1 MIRWKPTASIENQR
15 LRAQLLID
23 IRKFFAERNVLEVET
38 PLLSQYT
45 VTDIHTDSF
54 HTSPER
60 RGGGE
65 QHYYYLQTSPEYAMK
80 RLLAAGSGP
89 IFQICKAF
97 RNDEIGLQHNPE
109 FSLLEWY
116 RLDFSCQDLMDE
128 TEELLRLTLASKKV
142 LRLSYEELFLQYVGI
157 NPWTASLNQLQ
168 SLAEQFSFK
177 NFADYKTDDRDTLL
191 QFLFSETIG
200 PQIGFDMPL
209 FVYYFP
215 ASQAAL
221 AKIHPQNP
229 TIALRFEVYIQGIE
243 CANGFEELIDAKEQQ
258 QRFVN
263 DNIKRCQQGL
273 PPIEIDK
280 RFLTALSHGL
290 PPCAG
295 IAVGLDRLLMIKAKT
310 RNILDVMSFPWIIA

>member
-1 MIRWKPTASIENQR
+1 MTRWQPTASIKNQR
-15 LRAQLLID
+15 LRAQLLMD
-23 IRKFFAERNVLEVET
+23 IRKFFADRGVLEVET
-38 PLLSQYT
+38 PLLSQHT
-45 VTDIHTDSF
+45 VTDIHTESF
-54 HTSPER
+54 HTSPCW
-60 RGGGE
+60 RGRE
-65 QHYYYLQTSPEYAMK
+65 NRSYYLQTSPEYAMK

-116 RLDFSCQDLMDE
+116 RLNFSCQDLMDE
-128 TEELLRLTLASKKV
+128 TDELLQLTLSSKKV
-142 LRLSYEELFLQYVGI
+142 LRLSYEELFLKYFGI
-157 NPWTASLNQLQ
+157 NPQKASVNQLQ
-168 SLAEQFSFK
+168 SLTDQFPLENSK
-177 NFADYKTDDRDTLL
+177 CKTDRDTLL

-200 PQIGFDMPL
+200 PQIGFDAPL

-229 TIALRFEVYIQGIE
+229 AVSLRFEVYIQGVE
-243 CANGFEELIDAKEQQ
+243 CANGFEELTDAKEQQ
-258 QRFVN
+258 QRFIN
-263 DNIKRCQQGL
+263 DNIKRRQQGL
-273 PPIEIDK
+273 PPIAIDK
-280 RFLTALSHGL
+280 RFLNALAHGL

-310 RNILDVMSFPWIIA
+310 KNIQDVVSFPWKIA

>member
-1 MIRWKPTASIENQR
+1 MTRWKPTASIENQQ

-45 VTDIHTDSF
+45 VTDIHTESF
-54 HTSPER
+54 HTSCW
-60 RGGGE
+60 RGGE
-65 QHYYYLQTSPEYAMK
+65 KHHYYLQTSPEYAMK

-97 RNDEIGLQHNPE
+97 RNNEIGSQHNPE

-116 RLDFSCQDLMDE
+116 RLNFSCQDLMDE
-128 TEELLRLTLASKKV
+128 TEELLQLTLSSKKV
-142 LRLSYEELFLQYVGI
+142 LRLSYEELFIKYVGI

-168 SLAEQFSFK
+168 SLAEQFSLE
-177 NFADYKTDDRDTLL
+177 NFMEYKANARDTLL

-200 PQIGFDMPL
+200 PKIGFDAPL

-229 TIALRFEVYIQGIE
+229 AVALRFEVYIQGIE
-243 CANGFEELIDAKEQQ
+243 CANGFEELIDVKEQQ

-295 IAVGLDRLLMIKAKT
+295 IAVGLDRLLMIKANT
-310 RNILDVMSFPWIIA
+310 RNILDVVSFPWIIA

>member
-1 MIRWKPTASIENQR
+1 MNRWKPTASIENQQ

-23 IRKFFAERNVLEVET
+23 IRKFFAERSVLEVET
-38 PLLSQYT
+38 PILSQYT
-45 VTDIHTDSF
+45 VTDIHTESF
-54 HTSPER
+54 HTSPCW
-60 RGGGE
+60 RGGE
-65 QHYYYLQTSPEYAMK
+65 KHHYYLQTSPEYAMK

-97 RNDEIGLQHNPE
+97 RNNEIGSQHNPE

-116 RLDFSCQDLMDE
+116 RLNFSCQDLMDE
-128 TEELLRLTLASKKV
+128 TEELLQLILSSKKV
-142 LRLSYEELFLQYVGI
+142 LRLSYEELFLKYVGI
-157 NPWTASLNQLQ
+157 NPRTASLNQLK
-168 SLAEQFSFK
+168 SLAEPFSLE
-177 NFADYKTDDRDTLL
+177 NFTEYKTDDRDTLL

-200 PQIGFDMPL
+200 PQIGFDAPL

-215 ASQAAL
+215 ASQASL

-229 TIALRFEVYIQGIE
+229 AVALRFEVYIQGIE
-243 CANGFEELIDAKEQQ
+243 CANGFEELIDVKEQQ
-258 QRFVN
+258 QRFVK

-280 RFLTALSHGL
+280 HFLAALSHGL

-310 RNILDVMSFPWIIA
+310 RNILDVLSFPWIIA